1 MNQIYS
7 TEDLFYKFTN
17 MKRCIGKET
26 PETVYIRNKL
36 WEIHWQKNIS
46 NVATGTVSKK
56 FGNKSTNFLTYGPIT
71 SH

>member
-1 MNQIYS
+1 
-7 TEDLFYKFTN
+7 

-26 PETVYIRNKL
+26 PETVYLRNKL